1 MAFVVSLINDIK
13 TILIAEL
20 IENRMIRIMTGTD
33 RVNVVCF
40 HHQQV
45 FFHLRNTNCKAGDWI
60 RLMAVDAT
68 EFDRLTIKPDDTIN
82 NGNLTNADAIADR
95 LIWRPQNKCIKI
107 WRFSRPK
114 FGGGQRKHYLQR
126 VCAVAGRLC
135 CARTHK
141 HMIWCV
147 QICTDRK

>member
-1 MAFVVSLINDIK
+1 
-13 TILIAEL
+13 
-20 IENRMIRIMTGTD
+20 
-33 RVNVVCF
+33 
-40 HHQQV
+40 
-45 FFHLRNTNCKAGDWI
+45 
-60 RLMAVDAT
+60 MAVDAT
-68 EFDRLTIKPDDTIN
+68 EFDRLTIQPDDTIN
-82 NGNLTNADAIADR
+82 NGNLTNADAIADH

-135 CARTHK
+135 CTGTHK
-141 HMIWCV
+141 RMIWCV